1 MHFMISLADI
11 HIEIDS
17 IYDEVYKLCKDYLTE
32 EGQADFSV
40 EISQSDIDYERKKSI
55 REAALEH
62 LKPVIFPDHYLETLA
77 VYRKIATKMLDH
89 DTFLMHGSVV
99 AADGHACLF
108 TAPSGTGKTKH
119 TRLWL
124 ENIPGSFVVNGDKPL
139 IRVRD
144 GYCEACGTPWSGKE
158 SMNTNVIVPLR
169 AICLL
174 ERGQE
179 NSVEELSF
187 LQVYANLFQQ
197 IYRPGEAEAVRKT
210 MELMRRMGESVRF
223 YRLFCNMDPE
233 AAIVAA
239 EAMRT
244 P

>member
-1 MHFMISLADI
+1 
-11 HIEIDS
+11 
-17 IYDEVYKLCKDYLTE
+17 
-32 EGQADFSV
+32 
-40 EISQSDIDYERKKSI
+40 
-55 REAALEH
+55 
-62 LKPVIFPDHYLETLA
+62 
-77 VYRKIATKMLDH
+77 
-89 DTFLMHGSVV
+89 
-99 AADGHACLF
+99 
-108 TAPSGTGKTKH
+108 
-119 TRLWL
+119 
-124 ENIPGSFVVNGDKPL
+124 
-139 IRVRD
+139 
-144 GYCEACGTPWSGKE
+144 
-158 SMNTNVIVPLR
+158 MNTNVIVPLR